1 MLVPHLRCPDV
12 SGQLMR
18 EQETMRIPGLEEISL
33 FEFGRRIYRQFTTDR
48 MTTFAAALSYS
59 ALFAI
64 FPFIIF
70 LVALLGFLHIPQ
82 FFTWI
87 LDQAR
92 SALPI
97 DAYQRV
103 EDVVTQIQ
111 NQPQR
116 GVLSFGILAALWAA
130 SSGVRAL
137 MGALNVA
144 YGVEETRH
152 WWKRYII
159 SVVYTLALVIL
170 LIAAAGLMLLGPQAM
185 EWLANRVGMS
195 HAFVVIWTWLRFP
208 VLVVLLM
215 LLAAVIY
222 YAVPNIRQPFRFI
235 TPGAVFAVVIWV
247 LASFGFSLYVSNFT
261 NYSATYGSLG
271 GIVVLLF
278 YFYISAAVLLIGAE
292 VNAEVYK
299 LKIGQPVPDVVD
311 EPVAA

>member
-1 MLVPHLRCPDV
+1 MQQRCPTPPCLP
-12 SGQLMR
+12 S
-18 EQETMRIPGLEEISL
+18 
-33 FEFGRRIYRQFTTDR
+33 
-48 MTTFAAALSYS
+48 
-59 ALFAI
+59 

-92 SALPI
+92 GALPT

-144 YGVEETRH
+144 YGVDETRH

-159 SVVYTLALVIL
+159 SIVYTLALVVL

-185 EWLANRVGMS
+185 AWLADRAGMS

-235 TPGAVFAVVIWV
+235 TPGAVLAVVIWV
-247 LASFGFSLYVSNFT
+247 LASVGFSTYVSNFT

-278 YFYISAAVLLIGAE
+278 YFYISAAVLLVGAE
-292 VNAEVYK
+292 INAEVYK
-299 LKIGQPVPDVVD
+299 LKRGQPVPDEVD
-311 EPVAA
+311 D

>member
-1 MLVPHLRCPDV
+1 
-12 SGQLMR
+12 MR

>member
-1 MLVPHLRCPDV
+1 
-12 SGQLMR
+12 
-18 EQETMRIPGLEEISL
+18 MRIPGLEEISL

-159 SVVYTLALVIL
+159 SIVYTLALVIL

>member
-1 MLVPHLRCPDV
+1 
-12 SGQLMR
+12 
-18 EQETMRIPGLEEISL
+18 MRIPGLEEISL

-144 YGVEETRH
+144 YGVKETRH

>member
-1 MLVPHLRCPDV
+1 
-12 SGQLMR
+12 
-18 EQETMRIPGLEEISL
+18 MRIPGLEEISL
-33 FEFGRRIYRQFTTDR
+33 FEFGRRIYHQFTTDR

-159 SVVYTLALVIL
+159 SIVYTLALVIL

-195 HAFVVIWTWLRFP
+195 HAFVVVWTWLRFP

-235 TPGAVFAVVIWV
+235 TPGAVFAVVIWM

>member
-1 MLVPHLRCPDV
+1 
-12 SGQLMR
+12 
-18 EQETMRIPGLEEISL
+18 MRIPGLEEISL